1 VDLEAVRREF
11 PILEAKVY
19 LNSCS
24 LGALSR
30 RAEARLG
37 EFLALWH
44 GMGASAWYEHW
55 LARIEELRGKV
66 ASFWN
71 ADASETALLPSTS
84 AALSVV
90 SESVPAGSRNRI
102 VCTELDFPT
111 LPYQWRV
118 KPGVE
123 VVMLPSHDGVGV
135 EPQQFADAVD
145 ARTLFVATSHVFFA
159 TGFVQDVAA
168 LAGIAHDA
176 GAYCLIDGYQALGQ
190 IPVDVPAS
198 GVDFYTAGPL
208 KWLCGGPGLAY
219 LYVRRDLIEALR
231 PRITSWFAA
240 ENQFAF
246 DAGHFT
252 YRRDARRFELGTPAL
267 AAVHTAL
274 GGQEILDEVGIEAVA
289 ARNRAHRTAHRWRPG
304 CRLQPA
310 SGARAGAFRHRD
322 DPPRR
327 PRWRRSTSRRRG
339 DHRRSPAGAC
349 AGQPTLLQYRGGR
362 GPPGGGAGRAGTV
375 SGPGGR
381 KVRKLVTNAAQ
392 RTDGSGTGSGS
403 RARVRRIATRT
414 PRTR

>member
-1 VDLEAVRREF
+1 MSSAARDVDLEAVRREF

-123 VVMLPSHDGVGV
+123 IVMLPSHDGVGV

-289 ARNRAHRTAHRWRPG
+289 ARNRALTQRLIDGVRAAGFSLRPA
-304 CRLQPA
+304 PA
-310 SGARAGAFRHRD
+310 QARSAIVTIRHED
-322 DPPRR
+322 
-327 PRWRRSTSRRRG
+327 
-339 DHRRSPAGAC
+339 PAGAVRRL
-349 AGQPTLLQYRGGR
+349 AEGGIIVDHR
-362 GPPGGGAGRAGTV
+362 PGHVRVSPHFYNTEEDVDRLVAELAGRA
-375 SGPGGR
+375 P
-381 KVRKLVTNAAQ
+381 
-392 RTDGSGTGSGS
+392 
-403 RARVRRIATRT
+403 
-414 PRTR
+414 